1 MRTLVSTLI
10 GSHLTSESVLR
21 YYQREMF
28 IWIRSTK
35 ELLYV
40 VGGAA
45 ALVFEYVEEEEP
57 FSTTNIWRII

>member
-1 MRTLVSTLI
+1 
-10 GSHLTSESVLR
+10 
-21 YYQREMF
+21 MF

-57 FSTTNIWRII
+57 FSIIYGVSYKVSPY

>member
-1 MRTLVSTLI
+1 
-10 GSHLTSESVLR
+10 
-21 YYQREMF
+21 MF

>member
-1 MRTLVSTLI
+1 
-10 GSHLTSESVLR
+10 
-21 YYQREMF
+21 MF

-45 ALVFEYVEEEEP
+45 ALVFEYVEEEEEAQNLT
-57 FSTTNIWRII
+57 FELRGSSSSTHEGSWAWSIPTTEWK